1 MPNFWQ
7 KLKQPIIGLA
17 PMDGITDAAF
27 RYIVAK
33 HGHPS
38 VIYTEFVSVNGLL
51 RAYEKLKQDLI
62 FNKIERPIIAQL
74 FGAKPEN
81 FYKAAKIAAKLGFDG
96 IDINMGCPDKS
107 VVNKQGAGSA
117 LINQPE
123 LAQEIILK
131 TKQAVSIPVSVKT
144 RIGIDKPITQ
154 EWIKNLLKT
163 KPSAIAIHG
172 RTLKQMYTG
181 KADWREIGKAVKL
194 AKNTNTKII
203 GNGDIKSYQQAKEKI
218 KKYKVDGVLIG
229 RAALGN
235 PWIFQNKIQPTV
247 QMKLD
252 IMLEQAKLFTKLLPN
267 KPFYNLR
274 KHFAWYCKGFPQAKA
289 LREQLMKTNSL
300 QDLQGLSLKLSN
312 KLKIPQVPSGFNPE
326 GTEVTL

>member
-1 MPNFWQ
+1 MSDFWNN
-7 KLKQPIIGLA
+7 LKAPIIGLA

-27 RYIVAK
+27 RYITAK
-33 HGHPS
+33 HGQPS

-81 FYKAAKIAAKLGFDG
+81 FYKAAKIAVKLGFDG

-107 VVNKQGAGSA
+107 VVNKQGAGAA
-117 LINQPE
+117 LINKPK

-131 TKQAVSIPVSVKT
+131 TKQAVKPIPVSVKT

-154 EWIKNLLKT
+154 EWIKCLLQT
-163 KPSAIAIHG
+163 KPSAIVIHG
-172 RTLKQMYTG
+172 RTLTQMYAG
-181 KADWREIGKAVKL
+181 QADWQEIAKAVKL
-194 AKNTNTKII
+194 AENTSTKIL
-203 GNGDIKSYQQAKEKI
+203 GNGDIKSYQQAIEKI
-218 KKYKVDGVLIG
+218 EKYKVDGVLIG

-235 PWIFQNKIQPTV
+235 PWIFQNKIQPTI
-247 QMKLD
+247 KLKFD
-252 IMLEQAKLFTKLLPN
+252 VMLEQAQVFTKILPN

-274 KHFAWYCKGFPQAKA
+274 KHFAWYCKGFPKAKA

-300 QDLQGLSLKLSN
+300 QDLKTVLKEF
-312 KLKIPQVPSGFNPE
+312 KFQ
-326 GTEVTL
+326 

>member
-1 MPNFWQ
+1 MSNFWQ
-7 KLKQPIIGLA
+7 KLKAPIIGLA

-33 HGHPS
+33 HGQPS

-81 FYKAAKIAAKLGFDG
+81 FYKAAKIAAGLGFDG

-107 VVNKQGAGSA
+107 VVHKQGAGAA
-117 LINQPE
+117 LINQPK

-131 TKQAVSIPVSVKT
+131 TKQAVKLMPVSVKT

-154 EWIKNLLKT
+154 EWIKHLLAA

-172 RTLKQMYTG
+172 RTLTQIYTG
-181 KADWREIGKAVKL
+181 QVDWGEIAKAVKL
-194 AKNTNTKII
+194 AKNTGVKIL

-218 KKYKVDGVLIG
+218 EKYKVDGVLIG

-235 PWIFQNKIQPTV
+235 PWIFQNKIQPTI
-247 QMKLD
+247 QLKLD
-252 IMLEQAKLFTKLLPN
+252 IMLEQTKLFTKILPN

-274 KHFAWYCKGFPQAKA
+274 KHFAWYCKGFPQAKI

-300 QDLQGLSLKLSN
+300 QDLKTALKSFPLTNS
-312 KLKIPQVPSGFNPE
+312 
-326 GTEVTL
+326 